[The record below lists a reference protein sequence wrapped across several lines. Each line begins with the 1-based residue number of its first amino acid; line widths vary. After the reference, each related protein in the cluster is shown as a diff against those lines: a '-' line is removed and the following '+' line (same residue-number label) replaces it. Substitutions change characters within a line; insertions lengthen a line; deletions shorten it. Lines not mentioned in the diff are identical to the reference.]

1 LRAAPSS
8 FEKEEL
14 FMRRVSSFVALIAVA
29 AASAGIAIAAQSP
42 GSPMMS
48 TAKTFKIGA
57 ANNGICSG
65 PVRQCGTITFTPAGE
80 KTRVVIAITGEPAG
94 AIEPSHIHKGVC
106 GHPGAVIY
114 PLTDVVAGHSTTVVN
129 APISKIVVS
138 GDSVNIHKSAAQLN
152 QYMACGNLGMA
163 M

>member
-1 LRAAPSS
+1 
-8 FEKEEL
+8 
-14 FMRRVSSFVALIAVA
+14 
-29 AASAGIAIAAQSP
+29 
-42 GSPMMS
+42 MMA
-48 TAKTFKIGA
+48 TVQTFKIGA

-65 PVRQCGTITFTPAGE
+65 PVRQCGTITFTPSGE
-80 KTRVVIAITGEPAG
+80 KTRVVISITGEPAG

-106 GHPGAVIY
+106 GHPGSVIY

-129 APISKIVVS
+129 APISKVVVA

>member
-1 LRAAPSS
+1 
-8 FEKEEL
+8 
-14 FMRRVSSFVALIAVA
+14 MRRVSSFVALIAVA
-29 AASAGIAIAAQSP
+29 AASAGIAIAGSTQPSP
-42 GSPMMS
+42 GSPMMA
-48 TAKTFKIGA
+48 TVQTFKIGA

-65 PVRQCGTITFTPAGE
+65 PVRQCGTITFTPSGE
-80 KTRVVIAITGEPAG
+80 KTRVVISITGEPAG

-106 GHPGAVIY
+106 GHPGSVIY

-129 APISKIVVS
+129 APISKVVVA